1 MVRKRVVII
10 GGGFG
15 GLNAAQT
22 VSRLP
27 VDITLIDRRNFHL
40 FQPLLYQ
47 VATGGLS
54 PGDIAAPLRSVLRKK
69 KHVTVLLDEVMSI
82 DPAKRTVQISSEV
95 IGYDFLILAAG
106 AENHYF
112 GNDTWARHAP
122 ALKTLEDA
130 TAIRSRILAAFE
142 MAELTEDEEL
152 RKQYL
157 RFVVVGAGPTGVELA
172 GAIGEIARDTLRE
185 DFRRIRPEESE
196 ILLLEYGPRVLG
208 SFQAD
213 LSEKA
218 TRSLIKLGVRA
229 RTGVRVTA
237 IGENGV
243 TIFSDAGEQHIAAR
257 TVLWAAGVRA
267 SSLARQ
273 LGETVGAEVDQ
284 AGRVKVGPDLSLPG
298 HPELFVLGDAA
309 WCEQG
314 TQRLPGTCPVA
325 MQQGWFME
333 KAISA
338 RLRGSPTPA
347 FRFWDKGT
355 MATIGR
361 KAAVA
366 DLGFVRF
373 GGWLAWVA
381 WLVLHL
387 LYLVSF
393 RRRVIVAM
401 QWAFQYVTFN
411 RGARLISRSGNEPRA

>member
-1 MVRKRVVII
+1 MPPEH
-10 GGGFG
+10 
-15 GLNAAQT
+15 

-54 PGDIAAPLRSVLRKK
+54 PGDIAAPLRSVLRSKK
-69 KHVTVLLDEVMSI
+69 NVTVLLDEAKAI
-82 DPAKRTVQISSEV
+82 DPASRTVETTTGLIS
-95 IGYDFLILAAG
+95 YDFLILAAG

-112 GNDTWARHAP
+112 GNDSWAPHAP

-142 MAELTEDEEL
+142 KAELTADEEL

-172 GAIGEIARDTLRE
+172 GAIGEIARDTLRD

-208 SFQAD
+208 TFQPD

-218 TRSLIKLGVRA
+218 MRALIALGVRT

-237 IGENGV
+237 IDEGGV
-243 TIFSDAGEQHIAAR
+243 TVVSEAGQQRIPAR

-273 LGETVGAEVDQ
+273 LGEAVGAEVDQ
-284 AGRVKVGPDLSLPG
+284 AGRVRVAPDLSLPG
-298 HPELFVLGDAA
+298 HPELFVIGDAA
-309 WCEQG
+309 WCEQD

-333 KAISA
+333 KAIGA
-338 RLRGSPTPA
+338 RLKQSVPPI

-366 DLGFVRF
+366 DLGFIRF
-373 GGWLAWVA
+373 GGWLAWLA

-393 RRRVIVAM
+393 RLRVIVAL
-401 QWAFQYVTFN
+401 QWAFQYLTFN
-411 RGARLISRSGNEPRA
+411 RGARLISRGNEPRA